1 MNLEAF
7 EELLGYRFQDRE
19 LLVRAITHPSFAN
32 ERHEPDNQR
41 LEFLGDA
48 VLDLVASR
56 MLYERHPAAKEGELS
71 RRRAAM
77 VNEEAL
83 AGVGRRLGL
92 GGIVRLG
99 RSELGSGGAS
109 KPSVLA
115 DTVEAVA
122 GAVYHESGYEAAER
136 VFRPW
141 LVFPEDPDTAKG
153 DPKSRLQEW
162 AQKRFAAL
170 PEYVV
175 EAESGPHHERQYV
188 VAVQV
193 GGTHL
198 GRGAGRSKKEA
209 ERLAALEAL
218 KGIEHA

>member
-1 MNLEAF
+1 MELDAF
-7 EELLGYRFQDRE
+7 EELLGYSFRDRQ
-19 LLVRAITHPSFAN
+19 LLARAITHPSYAN

-56 MLYERHPAAKEGELS
+56 MLYESYPDAKEGELS

-77 VNEEAL
+77 VNEDAL
-83 AGVGRRLGL
+83 AEVGRRLGL

-115 DTVEAVA
+115 DTVEAIA
-122 GAVYHESGYEAAER
+122 GAVYHDAGYEAAEK
-136 VFRPW
+136 VFRKW

-162 AQKRFAAL
+162 AQKRFNAL
-170 PEYVV
+170 PEYLV
-175 EAESGPHHERQYV
+175 ESESGPHHERVYAV
-188 VAVQV
+188 VVQV
-193 GGTHL
+193 GGAQL
-198 GRGAGRSKKEA
+198 GRGTGRSKKEA
-209 ERLAALEAL
+209 ERHAALAAL